1 MLFVH
6 SEMIGRLYESVTSV
20 MVEDLRK
27 CCCQSVGFPNSS
39 DVCKIEKNVNM
50 SAVLE
55 SIFFFLI

>member
-1 MLFVH
+1 
-6 SEMIGRLYESVTSV
+6 MIGRLYESVTSV